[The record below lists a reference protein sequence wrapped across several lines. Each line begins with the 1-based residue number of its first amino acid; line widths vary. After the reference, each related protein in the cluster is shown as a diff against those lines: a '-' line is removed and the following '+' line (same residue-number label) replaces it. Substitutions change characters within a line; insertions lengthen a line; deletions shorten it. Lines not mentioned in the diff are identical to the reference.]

1 MRLVPRI
8 LVYMT
13 CEIRASEVESAGCNL
28 AGEMVIDS
36 SDEAL
41 KNLSD
46 SNMISCEDPI
56 IPAMHFRVIY
66 LVQNSDSH
74 LHAAEYTPN
83 PPSTTYTQTPDS
95 PYP

>member
-1 MRLVPRI
+1 MSLVPRI
-8 LVYMT
+8 LVFMT

-28 AGEMVIDS
+28 AGEIVFGS
-36 SDEAL
+36 SDEAF

-46 SNMISCEDPI
+46 SNLISCEDPI

-74 LHAAEYTPN
+74 LHAAAYTPN